1 MRADLRRRTIAL
13 VVAYAVALQ
22 ALLPSMALAVGA
34 GADLLSST
42 ELCVST
48 VPSGKAPVDR
58 QGNTCAHAI
67 ACLASGCA
75 GMTAALTREHAPFE
89 IATAEHLPAIAV
101 PQIALPLP
109 RTTLPHFA
117 RPPPFA

>member
-34 GADLLSST
+34 GADPLFST
-42 ELCVST
+42 ELCASA
-48 VPSGKAPVDR
+48 VPSGSDPADK
-58 QGNTCAHAI
+58 QGNACAHGI
-67 ACLASGCA
+67 ACLVSGCA
-75 GMTAALTREHAPFE
+75 GMAATLTRGLAPFE
-89 IATAEHLPAIAV
+89 LATAEHRPAIFLLPV
-101 PQIALPLP
+101 VLPQQ

-117 RPPPFA
+117 RPPPFV